1 MSNRTAIITLAAAAL
16 TMMSTATPASAREVV
31 RYNAEVQPG
40 VKTLWC
46 QRQSRSRLTMVSPE
60 LGS

>member
-1 MSNRTAIITLAAAAL
+1 MLKRTAAIALAAATL
-16 TMMSTATPASAREVV
+16 MTIGIATPASAREVV